1 MHTCWHMHSYN
12 DYSPSIHFLAKQR
25 VGFFDN
31 YVFAGLKKRLKIYR
45 FYDMWQFPALQ
56 VCFMCYLFW
65 QMQHSHFFGL
75 EHEQTDRMYILT
87 LCSLESLMLSEISF
101 TGKWWHTIKVIAICY
116 VAHLGQLEETYYVL
130 SVFCGHSDT
139 VPQGLAISLTMNS
152 SNSH

>member
-1 MHTCWHMHSYN
+1 MICGNFQLYKCVLCAICS
-12 DYSPSIHFLAKQR
+12 DSCSILT
-25 VGFFDN
+25 
-31 YVFAGLKKRLKIYR
+31 
-45 FYDMWQFPALQ
+45 
-56 VCFMCYLFW
+56 
-65 QMQHSHFFGL
+65 FFGL
-75 EHEQTDRMYILT
+75 EHEQTDRMCILT

-130 SVFCGHSDT
+130 PVFWGHSDT